1 MTKTGVT
8 IRRTHR
14 ERAPTFE
21 RIRRGPK
28 GKNRGYRD
36 TCWSFVREFA
46 DLFYPYHFSSAYC
59 PYRLPD
65 IILYSLGPSRLDTS
79 RFTNSHNCRF
89 IFATSRDTQQQTN
102 NHLRE
107 KLPRLFLDLSNL
119 FICNPRLVLDLQKT
133 EFISRPTFAP
143 IDSLTLSQSGPS
155 KVRFIIFVNWTA
167 IYFRVNHVARIVNLA
182 QFQSATNQK
191 RSFLPHRGT
200 RPEPTN
206 PWNKL
211 P

>member
-14 ERAPTFE
+14 ERAQTFE

-28 GKNRGYRD
+28 GKNRGYRN

-46 DLFYPYHFSSAYC
+46 DLYYPYHFSSAYC
-59 PYRLPD
+59 PYRLPN

-79 RFTNSHNCRF
+79 QFTNSHNCRF

-107 KLPRLFLDLSNL
+107 KLPRLFWTYPTDLLVSRDWFWTCRKL
-119 FICNPRLVLDLQKT
+119 FL
-133 EFISRPTFAP
+133 
-143 IDSLTLSQSGPS
+143 
-155 KVRFIIFVNWTA
+155 W
-167 IYFRVNHVARIVNLA
+167 
-182 QFQSATNQK
+182 
-191 RSFLPHRGT
+191 SFLVRLLPFRLPHIVTVWALQG
-200 RPEPTN
+200 
-206 PWNKL
+206 
-211 P
+211 

>member
-1 MTKTGVT
+1 MSLLEEPTENVPQPSRELDADQKG
-8 IRRTHR
+8 RTAVPEIPAGH
-14 ERAPTFE
+14 
-21 RIRRGPK
+21 
-28 GKNRGYRD
+28 
-36 TCWSFVREFA
+36 
-46 DLFYPYHFSSAYC
+46 LFGSLPIYFTLSNFSSAYC

-107 KLPRLFLDLSNL
+107 KLPRLFWTYPTYL
-119 FICNPRLVLDLQKT
+119 FFNPRLVLDLQKT

-155 KVRFIIFVNWTA
+155 KVRFILFV
-167 IYFRVNHVARIVNLA
+167 I
-182 QFQSATNQK
+182 
-191 RSFLPHRGT
+191 
-200 RPEPTN
+200 
-206 PWNKL
+206 
-211 P
+211 